1 MYLNKVP
8 GLQFCHLCNEDG
20 EGDDDN
26 NRIMGFPQV
35 IQDDCE
41 EKKGAQ
47 MGKRLPDNYHF
58 KLSTAK
64 PFQGS
69 KSGAQ
74 AGRRRLSMLS
84 RLAGPPFCCFPLLCL
99 EF

>member
-1 MYLNKVP
+1 
-8 GLQFCHLCNEDG
+8 
-20 EGDDDN
+20 
-26 NRIMGFPQV
+26 MGFPQV
-35 IQDDCE
+35 IQDDCK
-41 EKKGAQ
+41 EKKGAH

-74 AGRRRLSMLS
+74 AGRQAPFHAEPS
-84 RLAGPPFCCFPLLCL
+84 RQPFAVSTTLLRVL
-99 EF
+99 IYQRAN